1 MSAEND
7 PDIQEI
13 IDTIE
18 GKMTIYAPHTLDKMR
33 AAGRLAAE
41 TLDYLTP
48 HVKAGISTLALDT
61 LAHDF
66 ILEHNAIPAPLNY
79 KGFPKSICTSLNHV
93 ICHGIP
99 NEKTI
104 LKKGDILNIDV
115 TVILDG
121 WYGDTSRMFYV
132 GAPNKK
138 AQRLVEATYQSMFKG
153 IEAVKPGNTTGDI
166 GHAIESFIKE
176 FRYGV
181 VRDFCGHGLGKKF
194 HQNPSIM
201 HFGKAGTGVPLRPG
215 MYFTIEPMI
224 NIGTHRARILPDGW
238 TAITADRTLSAQF
251 EHSMAV
257 TQEGVEIFTKSPKG
271 WDCPPYD
278 LSI

>member
-1 MSAEND
+1 MSPIKD
-7 PDIQEI
+7 TDIKDI
-13 IDTIE
+13 IKTIE
-18 GKMTIYAPHTLDKMR
+18 GNVTLYAPHTLDKMR

-48 HVKAGISTLALDT
+48 FVTIGITTLELDR

-66 ILEHNAIPAPLNY
+66 IIQHKAIPAPLNY

-99 NEKTI
+99 DEKTK
-104 LKKGDILNIDV
+104 LKDGDILNIDV

-132 GAPNKK
+132 GNVSKK
-138 AQRLVEATYQSMFKG
+138 ASRLVEATFEAMWKG
-153 IEAVKPGNTTGDI
+153 IEAVKHGNTTGDI
-166 GHAIESFIKE
+166 GFAIESYIKP
-176 FRYGV
+176 FNYGV

-194 HQNPSIM
+194 HDNPGIM
-201 HFGKAGTGVPLRPG
+201 HYGKQGGGVPLVAG

-224 NIGTHRARILPDGW
+224 NTGTHRSRILPDGW
-238 TAITADRTLSAQF
+238 TAITTDRGLSAQF

-257 TQEGVEIFTKSPKG
+257 TETGVEVFTKSPKG
-271 WDCPPYD
+271 WDCPPY
-278 LSI
+278 I

>member
-1 MSAEND
+1 MHLKQD
-7 PDIQEI
+7 PDISTTIQ
-13 IDTIE
+13 TIE
-18 GKMTIYAPHTLDKMR
+18 GNVTIYAPHTLEKMR
-33 AAGRLAAE
+33 QAGHLAAQ

-48 HVKAGISTLALDT
+48 FVQIGISTLELDT

-66 ILEHNAIPAPLNY
+66 IVKNHAIPAPLNY

-99 NEKTI
+99 DAKTK
-104 LKKGDILNIDV
+104 LKDGDILNIDV

-132 GAPNKK
+132 GNVAKK
-138 AQRLVEATYQSMFKG
+138 ASRLIDATFQAMWKG
-153 IEAVKPGNTTGDI
+153 IEAVKPGNTTGDV
-166 GHAIESFIKE
+166 GFAIESYIKP
-176 FRYGV
+176 FNYGV

-194 HQNPSIM
+194 HDNPGIM
-201 HFGKAGTGVPLRPG
+201 HFGKAGGGVTLVPG

-224 NIGTHRARILPDGW
+224 NTGTHRSRILPDGW
-238 TAITADRTLSAQF
+238 TAITPDRGLSAQF

-257 TQEGVEIFTKSPKG
+257 TETGVEVFTKSPKG
-271 WDCPPYD
+271 WDCPPYHF
-278 LSI
+278 

>member
-1 MSAEND
+1 MHSKQD
-7 PDIQEI
+7 PDISTTIQ
-13 IDTIE
+13 TIE
-18 GKMTIYAPHTLDKMR
+18 GNVTIYAPHTLEKMR
-33 AAGRLAAE
+33 HAGHLAAQ

-48 HVKAGISTLALDT
+48 FVQIGISTLELDT

-66 ILEHNAIPAPLNY
+66 IIKNHAIPAPLNY

-99 NEKTI
+99 DAKTK
-104 LKKGDILNIDV
+104 LKDGDILNIDV

-132 GAPNKK
+132 GKVAKK
-138 AQRLVEATYQSMFKG
+138 ASRLIDATFQAMWKG

-166 GHAIESFIKE
+166 GFAIESYIKP
-176 FRYGV
+176 FNYGV

-194 HQNPSIM
+194 HDNPGIM
-201 HFGKAGTGVPLRPG
+201 HFGRAGGGVTLVPG

-224 NIGTHRARILPDGW
+224 NTGTHRSRILPDGW
-238 TAITADRTLSAQF
+238 TAITPDRGLSAQF

-257 TQEGVEIFTKSPKG
+257 TDTGVEIFTKSPKG
-271 WDCPPYD
+271 WDCPPYHF
-278 LSI
+278 